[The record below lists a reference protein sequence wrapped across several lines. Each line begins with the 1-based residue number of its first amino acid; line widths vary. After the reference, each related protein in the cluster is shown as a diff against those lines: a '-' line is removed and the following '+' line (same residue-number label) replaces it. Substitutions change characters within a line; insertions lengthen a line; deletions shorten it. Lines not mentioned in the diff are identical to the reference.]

1 MPGAVSKAQSEGTLR
16 HGFATNS
23 EHLLDELRRL
33 DLLIHLRLRERQG
46 PQLSNPLA
54 QFKGLVLL
62 EEEIAELLPYAAAG
76 VVDKDAAEQSNAQA
90 RMLLE
95 TLTGLEEEI
104 QRRRE
109 TSLAEGI
116 NLFLPRLSRL
126 FRLTRFE
133 EECLLIGLAAEIDRK
148 YEKLYAYLQDDVTR
162 KRASVDLVLRLL
174 CPTVEE
180 RLSARQA
187 FDSQATLLKYLL
199 LHLSDN
205 ATDSP
210 STFLSRSLQVDERI
224 VNYLLGFEKL
234 DARLERV
241 ARLIPLQEDA
251 KLLAADE
258 AIRSRMAEFITRHFN
273 DATTAN
279 KSIWLHLCGPYGAG
293 RHALAEAICHD
304 LGLSLILCDASK
316 MLEAEQPFEEAMR
329 LLGRETVLQP
339 AALCLEN
346 IDSLLADDDR
356 QQFRLRS
363 LVDALND
370 FPGLTFFLGSR
381 SWKPLGLFKGT
392 FIQLD
397 FPTPDHKARKDYWE
411 KHLSAGG
418 RFAEGLDA
426 VALASKFAFTPG
438 QIQDALRAAETI
450 ARQRSPTEMVTMED
464 LSAACR
470 AQCNLK
476 LGALARKVEPHYTLG
491 DIVLPPDQLKQLKE
505 ICRQAMHRQIVYGE
519 WGFERKLSTGKG
531 LNALFEGSPG
541 TGKTMAAEVIA
552 RELQLDLY
560 KIDLSQV
567 VSKYIGETEKNLH
580 QIFREAQSSG
590 AILFFDEADAL
601 FGKRS
606 EVKDAHDRY
615 ANIEIS
621 YLLQKMEEYDGIAIL
636 ATNLRR
642 NMDDAFVR
650 RLRFIVEFPFPDEK
664 YRERIWRVTFPR
676 EAPLA
681 GDVDFARLSRE
692 IRLAG
697 GSIKNIALAAAFYA
711 ASDGR
716 EIRMS
721 HLAEAARREFQK
733 MGLVWNEA

>member
-1 MPGAVSKAQSEGTLR
+1 MPGAVSKAQNEVTLR

-33 DLLIHLRLRERQG
+33 DLLIHLKLRERQG

-174 CPTVEE
+174 CRTVEE
-180 RLSARQA
+180 RVSARQA
-187 FDSQATLLKYLL
+187 FDSQAPLLKYLL

-258 AIRSRMAEFITRHFN
+258 AIRSRMVEFITRHFN
-273 DATTAN
+273 DAATAN

-316 MLEAEQPFEEAMR
+316 ILEAEQPFEEVMR

-346 IDSLLADDDR
+346 IDSLLEDDDR

-363 LVDALND
+363 LVDALRD
-370 FPGLTFFLGSR
+370 FPGLTFLLGSR
-381 SWKPLGLFKGT
+381 SLKPPGLFTQDT

-426 VALASKFAFTPG
+426 GALASKFAFTPG

-476 LGALARKVEPHYTLG
+476 LGALARKVDPQYTWG
-491 DIVLPPDQLKQLKE
+491 DIVLP
-505 ICRQAMHRQIVYGE
+505 
-519 WGFERKLSTGKG
+519 
-531 LNALFEGSPG
+531 
-541 TGKTMAAEVIA
+541 
-552 RELQLDLY
+552 
-560 KIDLSQV
+560 
-567 VSKYIGETEKNLH
+567 
-580 QIFREAQSSG
+580 
-590 AILFFDEADAL
+590 
-601 FGKRS
+601 
-606 EVKDAHDRY
+606 
-615 ANIEIS
+615 
-621 YLLQKMEEYDGIAIL
+621 
-636 ATNLRR
+636 
-642 NMDDAFVR
+642 
-650 RLRFIVEFPFPDEK
+650 
-664 YRERIWRVTFPR
+664 
-676 EAPLA
+676 
-681 GDVDFARLSRE
+681 
-692 IRLAG
+692 
-697 GSIKNIALAAAFYA
+697 
-711 ASDGR
+711 
-716 EIRMS
+716 
-721 HLAEAARREFQK
+721 
-733 MGLVWNEA
+733 